1 MNNDLYGKNRE
12 AFGNDPQTVIDRMGR
27 NSFQLKG
34 WSMTLIVAST
44 VLIARTNLPSP
55 LFSLALILPI
65 IVFWGLDGYFLWQ
78 EKLFRGIYDDV
89 RKQVDTDFEMNLKTQ
104 KNKPNHRWRD
114 AYLGQIALYI
124 FYIGEI
130 IFILFVFGISLYLL
144 RVILEKIYK
153 ALGS

>member
-1 MNNDLYGKNRE
+1 MNNAERIVKHLE
-12 AFGNDPQTVIDRMGR
+12 MTQSVIDRMGR

-89 RKQVDTDFEMNLKTQ
+89 RKQVDTDFEMNLEKQ
-104 KNKPNHRWRD
+104 KNKPNRRWRD
-114 AYLGQIALYI
+114 AAWSDTLYI

-130 IFILFVFGISLYLL
+130 IFILFVFGISF
-144 RVILEKIYK
+144 IC
-153 ALGS
+153 

>member
-1 MNNDLYGKNRE
+1 MNNAERIVKHLE
-12 AFGNDPQTVIDRMGR
+12 MTQSVIDRMGR

-55 LFSLALILPI
+55 FFFLVLILPI

-89 RKQVDTDFEMNLKTQ
+89 RKQVDTNFEMNLKTQ
-104 KNKPNHRWRD
+104 KNKPNHKWRS
-114 AYLGQIALYI
+114 AFWSITLWP

-130 IFILFVFGISLYLL
+130 IFTLFVFGISLFC
-144 RVILEKIYK
+144 
-153 ALGS
+153 